1 MGDFRMNIVGVDAI
15 SSSIVE
21 SAMFTREQVIAIAAL
36 AQLELDPQEIEL
48 FARQLGEILAY
59 ADEVQQVDTTSIPP
73 TASVVTR
80 YPSDRQDAVLP
91 SLTPEQALANAPDP
105 ATRHG
110 LFRVPRVLG

>member
-1 MGDFRMNIVGVDAI
+1 
-15 SSSIVE
+15 
-21 SAMFTREQVIAIAAL
+21 MFTREQVIAIAAL